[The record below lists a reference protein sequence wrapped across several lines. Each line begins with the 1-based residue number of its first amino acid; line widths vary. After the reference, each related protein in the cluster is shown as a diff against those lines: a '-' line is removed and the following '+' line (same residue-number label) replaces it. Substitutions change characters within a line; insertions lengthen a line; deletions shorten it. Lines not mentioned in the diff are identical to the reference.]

1 MTRAV
6 AKSFLFFVGVLFVAM
21 FVVAVSGCATEP
33 EIRTQIVNVPVEVK
47 VAVRE
52 KCQAAMPKPPQWFTE
67 SPAAKDA
74 SWFDLSKLAL
84 SELEQSRIYVKEL
97 ITELTKC
104 L

>member
-1 MTRAV
+1 MYFMGLM
-6 AKSFLFFVGVLFVAM
+6 FLVVVVGVIA
-21 FVVAVSGCATEP
+21 GCATEP

-74 SWFDLSKLAL
+74 S
-84 SELEQSRIYVKEL
+84 
-97 ITELTKC
+97 
-104 L
+104 

>member
-1 MTRAV
+1 MYFMGLM
-6 AKSFLFFVGVLFVAM
+6 FLVVVVGVIA
-21 FVVAVSGCATEP
+21 GCATEP